1 MAYTN
6 FTNCTKQQ
14 YTDIIYSENDSNR
27 IRIWFNNV
35 ELLDAD
41 EYCESL
47 SGTNRTLPNDGSKRF
62 SLENFVAKEYTLI
75 LRDLPAT
82 TVIADQVRISIGTLV
97 NENNNTYEDVPIGI
111 FNIQDTP
118 TNDNGRVT
126 IKLRDNR
133 VKFDF
138 YYNAQP
144 LIEQNNGTAT
154 LGQILTDICTQANV
168 TNNVG
173 AFEGSNIE
181 VAIYDNTIYA
191 STYVSWILGQAG
203 LIPTINRLG
212 QLDKI
217 DLTNLVTQKIPLD
230 IVEKYELGTPFE
242 IERVVYESGVIKYES
257 SNDES
262 LSTLYLDAANPYIIG
277 QEQVDYIYN
286 KLNGFQLDSIKTGY
300 ILGNPTIDS
309 YDLIQVYGYYQ
320 EDESGN
326 SIFVP
331 DENTIVFT
339 TLANNT
345 YTYKGNHR
353 NTFDTQIGKEQ
364 RTENVSIDS
373 QNSLK
378 KWAKTSINN
387 LEGEINLTAGDINDL
402 EGRVN
407 QAEFNI
413 NSQGAKLNIVST
425 NIDVETGNVLA
436 LKTTS
441 YELSEDGFKIDDG
454 KGYRSVSNTTGTY
467 YYDNDT
473 MLGKYTKDGSVQKDM
488 ALFGRY
494 YYGIDEDVN
503 VATFSKEESMFV
515 GQLYRNTDLNPPEE
529 GFGHFYN
536 GN

>member
-191 STYVSWILGQAG
+191 STYVS
-203 LIPTINRLG
+203 
-212 QLDKI
+212 
-217 DLTNLVTQKIPLD
+217 
-230 IVEKYELGTPFE
+230 
-242 IERVVYESGVIKYES
+242 
-257 SNDES
+257 
-262 LSTLYLDAANPYIIG
+262 
-277 QEQVDYIYN
+277 
-286 KLNGFQLDSIKTGY
+286 
-300 ILGNPTIDS
+300 
-309 YDLIQVYGYYQ
+309 
-320 EDESGN
+320 
-326 SIFVP
+326 
-331 DENTIVFT
+331 
-339 TLANNT
+339 
-345 YTYKGNHR
+345 
-353 NTFDTQIGKEQ
+353 
-364 RTENVSIDS
+364 
-373 QNSLK
+373 
-378 KWAKTSINN
+378 
-387 LEGEINLTAGDINDL
+387 
-402 EGRVN
+402 
-407 QAEFNI
+407 
-413 NSQGAKLNIVST
+413 
-425 NIDVETGNVLA
+425 
-436 LKTTS
+436 
-441 YELSEDGFKIDDG
+441 
-454 KGYRSVSNTTGTY
+454 
-467 YYDNDT
+467 
-473 MLGKYTKDGSVQKDM
+473 
-488 ALFGRY
+488 
-494 YYGIDEDVN
+494 
-503 VATFSKEESMFV
+503 
-515 GQLYRNTDLNPPEE
+515 
-529 GFGHFYN
+529 
-536 GN
+536 